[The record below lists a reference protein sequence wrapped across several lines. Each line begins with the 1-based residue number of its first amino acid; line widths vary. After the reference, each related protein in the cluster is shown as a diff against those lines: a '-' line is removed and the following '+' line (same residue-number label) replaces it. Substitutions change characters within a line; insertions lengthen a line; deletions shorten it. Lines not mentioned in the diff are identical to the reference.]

1 MGAPAAGVFVC
12 EALPINLSLA
22 SFAEWKNGIQRFGFG
37 WCSASV
43 EIAVRRRVFQERLNL
58 HREVEVQP
66 AGWQKQHRRMRRPN
80 RISEAS
86 ANSRIRIPL

>member
-1 MGAPAAGVFVC
+1 M
-12 EALPINLSLA
+12 ALSDLDSV
-22 SFAEWKNGIQRFGFG
+22 GG
-37 WCSASV
+37 SASV

-58 HREVEVQP
+58 HCEVEVQP

>member
-1 MGAPAAGVFVC
+1 LHHLQSGKIALSDLDAVGA
-12 EALPINLSLA
+12 
-22 SFAEWKNGIQRFGFG
+22 
-37 WCSASV
+37 SASV
-43 EIAVRRRVFQERLNL
+43 EIVVTGDVPFQERLNL
-58 HREVEVQP
+58 YCAVEVQP